1 MKRYEKT
8 KKTWKNTSIPS
19 SEYLFINNYSN
30 EWQILDL
37 LGINKKPKFIII
49 IRINA
54 FTKAARL
61 YFLSQGF

>member
-1 MKRYEKT
+1 MKRQ
-8 KKTWKNTSIPS
+8 KNMKEYFNTPSS

-37 LGINKKPKFIII
+37 LGINKKTKFIII

-54 FTKAARL
+54 FTKAARV